1 MTPIV
6 FFVLAT
12 PALQAPAD
20 LAADTRLHTP
30 IQIVAPSVTLEELV
44 TEVSAKAN
52 VPIKVAQ
59 DIQNTLVVV
68 RWKGDTQGLMQTI
81 AEYFDWT
88 WTQEGA
94 GYRLARTEQQQRA
107 EEEQWRRERV
117 AVPGLVRRLFEDELK
132 KASEPLT
139 EADLARAREIQRAM
153 QAIRTKPQP
162 DWMAHQQL
170 VDELNALL
178 LRTNHLRNLALLA
191 VVEASEDALLQMAS
205 GRSVVFADRPNPR
218 QFPLGP
224 KARALAQTMVREYSE
239 LSKLPQDQRGE
250 FADRVLPLLPNP
262 FSESDVKQ
270 VVVRVNIVAV
280 FPNLS
285 FPSLAR
291 TTIVS
296 KDDRSLVSYH
306 VGVPR
311 EVRGLSYTP
320 ESEPVLR
327 ALSTPVSRAETR
339 AAIEASEAERRTEPC
354 ATFGHLLVFLADK
367 SSRNLVAEASDA
379 YVNSQLFD
387 RFSGETVG
395 ELMLDVAKVFRL
407 EVEDDKRTLLVRQA
421 VAPMWAR
428 RMTMP
433 RRILRPLLQE
443 VEPQWG
449 VAIDRLS
456 AIAERLTDEQ
466 LAHWHVPFGVALGLS
481 VSPTL
486 TRASARSHIRFW
498 ASLPPTTRQHLL
510 AGGTVTYGELPLQ
523 ARSHLLSIAD
533 DQSGGLDPFVA
544 TAALPPPV
552 RGAWEDVL
560 NAGMRAA
567 LLERRVMDT
576 TVRYPRDLPYD
587 TEIRVVRTEIP
598 AIGHE
603 RSYENVTWKEVR
615 PAWIAGGQD
624 ARPEGARI
632 PDEGLYV
639 GVAEVQVLGIL
650 LPDGMALLSEVTGT
664 HLTENARPLRRDELP
679 EAVRRAIE
687 EGRQQARGGGG

>member
-20 LAADTRLHTP
+20 LAADPRLHTP

-44 TEVSAKAN
+44 AEVSAKAN

-59 DIQNTLVVV
+59 DIQDTLVVV
-68 RWKGDTQGLMQTI
+68 RWKGDTRGLMQTL
-81 AEYFDWT
+81 AKYFDWT
-88 WTQEGA
+88 WTQESA
-94 GYRLARTEQQQRA
+94 GYRLVRTEQQQRA
-107 EEEQWRRERV
+107 EEEQWRRERL
-117 AVPGLVRRLFEDELK
+117 AVPDLVRRLFEGELK

-191 VVEASEDALLQMAS
+191 VVEASDEALLQLAD
-205 GRSVVFADRPNPR
+205 GRSVAFADRPNPR

-239 LSKLPQDQRGE
+239 LSKLPQDQLGE
-250 FADRVLPLLPNP
+250 FADRVLPPLTNP

-270 VVVRVNIVAV
+270 VVVRVEIVPV

-285 FPSLAR
+285 FPSLAK

-296 KDDRSLVSYH
+296 KDDRSLVSSY
-306 VGVPR
+306 VNLPY
-311 EVRGLSYTP
+311 ETRGLSYTP
-320 ESEPVLR
+320 ESDPVLR
-327 ALSTPVSRAETR
+327 ALSTPVSRLETR
-339 AAIEASEAERRTEPC
+339 PAIEASEAERRTEPC

-379 YVNSQLFD
+379 YINYEVFD
-387 RFSGETVG
+387 RLSGETIG
-395 ELMLDVAKVFRL
+395 ELMLDMARVFRL
-407 EVEDDKRTLLVRQA
+407 EVEDGNGTLLVRQA

-443 VEPQWG
+443 VEPRWG
-449 VAIDRLS
+449 VSIDRLS

-466 LAHWHVPFGVALGLS
+466 LAFWYAPVGIALGLN

-486 TRASARSHIRFW
+486 TRTGERSHIRFW

-510 AGGTVTYGELPLQ
+510 AGGTVTYGELPPQ

-533 DQSGGLDPFVA
+533 DRSGTLDPFVA
-544 TAALPPPV
+544 TAALPPSV
-552 RGAWEDVL
+552 RGAWEDVF
-560 NAGMRAA
+560 NAGMSAA
-567 LLERRVMDT
+567 RLERRVVDT

-598 AIGHE
+598 AIGRE

-615 PAWIAGGQD
+615 PAWLAGHLD
-624 ARPEGARI
+624 VAEEARI
-632 PDEGLYV
+632 PNEGLYV

-650 LPDGMALLSEVTGT
+650 LPDGMVLLSEVTGT
-664 HLTENARPLRRDELP
+664 HVTENARPLRWDELP